1 MVNVLTSLMMSFEK
15 HKFNSLIFS
24 MVNVCSLWN
33 HELAT
38 FEDCCLVAKSDSL
51 QPHRLQHARLPCP
64 SPSPGVCS
72 SSCPLSQWRYPTISS
87 SVARFSSYLQPF
99 PASGSFPMSRPFAS
113 GGQSIGA
120 SVSVLPMNIQG
131 WFPLGWTV
139 LICCPRDS
147 RESSPAQCKSISSSA
162 LILLYCPTL
171 CDSMGCSMPTSLSFT
186 ISRSLLKLMSIE

>member
-64 SPSPGVCS
+64 SLSPRICS
-72 SSCPLSQWRYPTISS
+72 SSCPLSQWHCPTISS
-87 SVARFSSYLQPF
+87 SVSPLSSCLQSF
-99 PASGSFPMSRPFAS
+99 PSSGCFPMSRLFAS
-113 GGQSIGA
+113 GGQIIGA
-120 SVSVLPMNIQG
+120 PAAASIFPVNIQD
-131 WFPLGWTV
+131 WFPLGLTGP
-139 LICCPRDS
+139 LY
-147 RESSPAQCKSISSSA
+147 
-162 LILLYCPTL
+162 LLLWARIP
-171 CDSMGCSMPTSLSFT
+171 
-186 ISRSLLKLMSIE
+186 